1 MASEAIV
8 TISKSFPRPDPALV
22 KRLSGFPTGYFVD
35 IQGRRG
41 ALDCGIK
48 PMFEAP
54 PVIGTAVT
62 VKTVPDDNLA
72 PYLAL
77 DVLQPGDVLVI
88 SNGGWIGS
96 SVIGDLIVGMFKN
109 AGVVAVVTDGV
120 VRDVTGLQEVG
131 VPIFARGLSPNSP
144 QKNGPGAVGFDVAI
158 GGVHV
163 RSGDLIVADRDGVV
177 ALPQARIAGAVAEV
191 RAIRDKEAKI
201 EQSIADG
208 VTAPDWVKEYLSSG
222 KVAFVD

>member
-1 MASEAIV
+1 MADAIV
-8 TISKSFPRPDPALV
+8 TVRKSFPRPDPALV
-22 KRLSGFPTGYFVD
+22 KQLSGFPTGYFVD

-48 PMFEAP
+48 PMFESP
-54 PVIGTAVT
+54 SVIGTAVT

-77 DVLQPGDVLVI
+77 DALQPGDVLVI
-88 SNGGWIGS
+88 SNGGWMGS
-96 SVIGDLIVGMFKN
+96 SVAGDLIVGMFKN
-109 AGVVAVVTDGV
+109 AGAAAVVTDGV

-177 ALPQARIAGAVAEV
+177 SLPQERIAGAVAEV